1 MKGKRMKAGTK
12 VRVKQP
18 VIAGEVMQ
26 RRINPQTDEL
36 EARVEWEEGGEKV
49 SRWFDVDML
58 EALPAEEPEPE
69 APAAGNEEVQP

>member
-1 MKGKRMKAGTK
+1 MKAGTQ

-18 VIAGEVMQ
+18 VIAGEVKE
-26 RRINPQTDEL
+26 RRINPKTDEL

-58 EALPAEEPEPE
+58 EALPAQ
-69 APAAGNEEVQP
+69 GNEEQQS